1 MNQYLDNLN
10 FSNPHNVNLQ
20 SIECLGCIKEF
31 NKELIISQS
40 NQNYV
45 ILTQNHITK
54 MQLVSKTI
62 VAILNAGGGYVLL
75 AKDGI
80 GQSRITDGLHTWEQL
95 NEINQT
101 LNRAIKNIKP
111 FEFNFD
117 ARIVPFEDSDFVVR
131 VELLPNK

>member
-1 MNQYLDNLN
+1 MDNLD

-45 ILTQNHITK
+45 ILTQNHQIK
-54 MQLVSKTI
+54 IYKEI

-80 GQSRITDGLHTWEQL
+80 GRSRITDGFH
-95 NEINQT
+95 
-101 LNRAIKNIKP
+101 A
-111 FEFNFD
+111 
-117 ARIVPFEDSDFVVR
+117 
-131 VELLPNK
+131 